1 MTFTTPYWNAWE
13 VTPDTMP
20 TRLIAKTKSSRNG
33 FYQIQLP
40 AGKYSFFVLD
50 RGMLNYTWG
59 YMGVENDGGMN
70 PITINPG
77 EVLEFN
83 YMLHNAVY

>member
-1 MTFTTPYWNAWE
+1 MTF
-13 VTPDTMP
+13 VCF
-20 TRLIAKTKSSRNG
+20 I
-33 FYQIQLP
+33 
-40 AGKYSFFVLD
+40 LD